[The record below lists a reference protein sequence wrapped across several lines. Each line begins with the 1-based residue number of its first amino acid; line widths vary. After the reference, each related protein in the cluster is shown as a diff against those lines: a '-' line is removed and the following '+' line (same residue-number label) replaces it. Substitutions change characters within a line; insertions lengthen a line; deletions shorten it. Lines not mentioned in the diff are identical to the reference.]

1 VTSKYIVQI
10 FLDIERPSG
19 IVLTKAWVKYR
30 INFFNSM
37 VLKSLLNQTFK
48 DFEIWLICGRRHKKI
63 TSNYKW
69 HKRIKL
75 IYPVGTDVV
84 GDTFTLSPLFEDSVP
99 KLLIK
104 EFGEQD
110 SDYLSITRLDSDDL
124 LHRDAMEEVR
134 ERTERILKY
143 NPTSRKRFVF
153 KQYVYWDTVNAWISW
168 QRWDNP
174 PFYVHLFPKKIYQDW
189 KELQQQHFI
198 NHRFLDRSG
207 SSLELSSHKVL
218 VTYHTENISRIK
230 RNKSVEAI
238 TDFKFK
244 EFKEKGFPFTRDKME
259 INKILSEFGVGY
271 AQYG

>member
-174 PFYVHLFPKKIYQDW
+174 PFYVH
-189 KELQQQHFI
+189 
-198 NHRFLDRSG
+198 G